1 MWPDLRDQIAV
12 EEAQLQQL
20 LALHRPLLEKS
31 RSQAPDPIELS
42 ALAAFLH
49 SLYTGIENLFRRVA
63 IEIDGGIDRGEGWHR
78 RLLLQMA
85 EERGSRPAVISPGL
99 LDRLQPYLQFRHV
112 FRNAY
117 SFQLQWDKMQP
128 LVLHCEEIFS
138 DLQTEIAAFASRM
151 ESKPSSG

>member
-1 MWPDLRDQIAV
+1 MWPDLKEQIAV

-20 LALHRPLLEKS
+20 LTLHQPILKKS

-85 EERGSRPAVISPGL
+85 EERRDRPAVISSTL

-128 LVLHCEEIFS
+128 LVLHCEETFGA
-138 DLQTEIAAFASRM
+138 LRAEIAAFASQM
-151 ESKPSSG
+151 ESESSKG

>member
-1 MWPDLRDQIAV
+1 VWPDLRDQIAV

-63 IEIDGGIDRGEGWHR
+63 IEIDGGIDKGEGWHR
-78 RLLLQMA
+78 RLLLQMT
-85 EERGSRPAVISPGL
+85 EERKGRPAVISRGL

-128 LVLHCEEIFS
+128 LVLESEEIFRA
-138 DLQTEIAAFASRM
+138 LQTEIAAFAFCM
-151 ESKPSSG
+151 EGG